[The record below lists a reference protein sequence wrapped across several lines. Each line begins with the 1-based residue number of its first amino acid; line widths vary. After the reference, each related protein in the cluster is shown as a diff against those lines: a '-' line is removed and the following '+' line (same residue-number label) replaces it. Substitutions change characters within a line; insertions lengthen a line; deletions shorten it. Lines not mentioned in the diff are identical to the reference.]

1 MYWWELGRAAALR
14 DEPVTSF
21 FGACRHADSTA
32 GCSTALTMLVGD
44 RAHGASMSKPC
55 ECQSISLLSCCGSA
69 VPAYSLGPHSP
80 CLQLYS
86 PVRHFA
92 MAPPCQ
98 SLANAS
104 LSRSYLALV
113 RSYLPIA
120 LGPTV
125 LSAPA
130 SAQASAYLRQWSK
143 HERPRSSFPRC
154 PTPACR

>member
-104 LSRSYLALV
+104 LSLLSCCGLAV
-113 RSYLPIA
+113 PTYS
-120 LGPTV
+120 LGPHCSFCPSLCPSLRISQTV
-125 LSAPA
+125 E
-130 SAQASAYLRQWSK
+130 QA
-143 HERPRSSFPRC
+143 
-154 PTPACR
+154 